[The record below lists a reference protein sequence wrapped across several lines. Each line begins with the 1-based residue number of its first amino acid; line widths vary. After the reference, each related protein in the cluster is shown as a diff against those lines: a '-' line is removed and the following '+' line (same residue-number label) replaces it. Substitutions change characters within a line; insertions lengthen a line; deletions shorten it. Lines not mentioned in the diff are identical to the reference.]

1 MEQTGTPVMAFYTR
15 YGSAAQF
22 GGNDVIW
29 QTGGYERL
37 SREDGDKEESDS
49 IANQKE
55 LIRAFAESRP
65 DIELVSDY
73 EDDGYSG
80 VDFERP
86 DFNRMM
92 EDIRSKK
99 INCVIVKDLSRL
111 GRNYIET
118 GKLLERFFPFMGV
131 RFIAINDNYDSL
143 NHNAQSDSLIIPFK
157 NLMNDAYSADISK
170 KIRSQ
175 FEVRRKK
182 GEFIG
187 SFTAFGYMKDPADHN
202 RLIIDEDAA
211 AVVRD
216 IFRWKTEGQSQQA
229 IADRLNG
236 MGVPSPL
243 EHKKAGGSKYKTVF
257 SVNARAK
264 WTPVAVGR
272 VLKNELYTGVLT
284 QGMSTTENYK
294 LKHRIQRPES
304 EWARVDDAHEAIIS
318 AGDFALV
325 SRLLKKDTRT
335 APGGKAVYLFSG
347 LLCCGDCGRGLV
359 RKPVKNT
366 EYVYYVCATYKKD
379 GSCASHRIS
388 EKALYEAVF
397 QTLTLHVREC
407 VEIGR
412 MLDFIDGMPLRR
424 RDAVKLQKQID
435 AKKAEL
441 EKLSG
446 RRIKVYMDYS
456 DGVISRDEYVC
467 FKTAFE
473 AQTMETENAL
483 AALTR
488 ELEQAV
494 SGKGENNLWIE
505 HFKKYHNLQCLTRA
519 AVVELVERVTVYG
532 DKRVEIRIRYQAEFK
547 AVMRYVEVLSKNG
560 AEERAVV

>member
-1 MEQTGTPVMAFYTR
+1 M
-15 YGSAAQF
+15 
-22 GGNDVIW
+22 
-29 QTGGYERL
+29 
-37 SREDGDKEESDS
+37 
-49 IANQKE
+49 
-55 LIRAFAESRP
+55 
-65 DIELVSDY
+65 
-73 EDDGYSG
+73 
-80 VDFERP
+80 
-86 DFNRMM
+86 
-92 EDIRSKK
+92 
-99 INCVIVKDLSRL
+99 SRL

-143 NHNAQSDSLIIPFK
+143 THNAQSDSLIIPFK

-170 KIRSQ
+170 KIRSE
-175 FEVRRKK
+175 FEVRRKN

-187 SFTAFGYMKDPADHN
+187 SFAAFGYRKDPADHN

-216 IFRWKTEGQSQQA
+216 IFRWKIEGQSQQA

-236 MGVPSPL
+236 LGVPSPL
-243 EHKKAGGSKYKTVF
+243 EYKKAVGSRYTTVF
-257 SVNARAK
+257 SINARAK

-272 VLKNELYTGVLT
+272 ILKNELYTGVLT

-294 LKHRIQRPES
+294 IRHRIQRPES
-304 EWARVDDAHEAIIS
+304 EWARVDGAHEAIIP

-325 SRLLKKDTRT
+325 SRLLNKDTRI
-335 APGGKAVYLFSG
+335 APGGRAVYLFSG
-347 LLCCGDCGRGLV
+347 LLYCGDCGRSLV

-366 EYVYYVCATYKKD
+366 EYVYYVCSTYKKD
-379 GSCASHRIS
+379 GSCGSHRIS
-388 EKALYEAVF
+388 EKSLYDTVF
-397 QTLTLHVREC
+397 QTLTLHIRQC

-412 MLDFIDGMPLRR
+412 MLDFIDQIPLRR

-435 AKKAEL
+435 AKNTEL
-441 EKLSG
+441 EKLAG
-446 RRIKVYMDYS
+446 RRVKVYVDYS
-456 DGVISRDEYVC
+456 DGVISWDEYSH
-467 FKTAFE
+467 FRTAFE
-473 AQTMETENAL
+473 AQTVEAENAL

-519 AVVELVERVTVYG
+519 AVVELVEHVTVFS
-532 DKRVEIRIRYQAEFK
+532 DKQVEIKFRYQAEFE
-547 AVMRYVEVLSKNG
+547 AALRYIEAMSQDNL
-560 AEERAVV
+560 EERAVV